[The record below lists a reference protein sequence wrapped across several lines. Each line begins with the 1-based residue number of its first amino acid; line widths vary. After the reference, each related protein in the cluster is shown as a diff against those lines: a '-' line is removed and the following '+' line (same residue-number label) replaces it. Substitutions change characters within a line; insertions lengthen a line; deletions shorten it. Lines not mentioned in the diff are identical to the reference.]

1 MLFSQPM
8 TSSLPIFDR
17 VLPAIL
23 YEQFA
28 LELVSQSVAMP
39 ESIILSQDD
48 MDAIGLASFESPW
61 FTVLIRSDL
70 AVLLQGQE
78 TELVGFYRL
87 QLSFELRE
95 IRDFLGRL
103 GQSPSGRSQQMWL
116 YNAQTA
122 LASISENDM
131 GAAHRITLGLLNLL
145 SKDIFTYCRSCQP
158 IVHTALEQRV
168 EREKLLHQVTTQIRQ
183 SLELPDIL
191 KTAVDKIR
199 QFLQVDRLLLGQFTG
214 LDRGTITYESLSSD
228 QIKSVFGLTDPCWG
242 DRQAAC
248 WQRLASGELIAVAD
262 LHAHYDH
269 SPCLAEL
276 IQTLSIQAWLV
287 VPILVQ
293 GELWGVLIAHQCDRP
308 RQWHPQEQEFL
319 QHLSNH
325 LSIAI
330 YQSQLYAEVQAQK
343 AILEQRVTERTQ
355 ALREALI
362 SMQSAHRAKSDFLAT
377 MSHELRTPLT
387 CVIGMSATLLRWSL
401 GPLTDKQRHYLQTI
415 HGSGTHLLELINSIL
430 DLSQVE
436 AGRAQL
442 NCSEFSLSQV
452 SQQCLRLLQEQA
464 RSHGLDLRSQILIS
478 PSRDRFWGDYRRI
491 QQILIN
497 LLSNA
502 IKFTPSTG
510 TVILRVWCD
519 DGGVIFQVED
529 NGIGIPEHL
538 QPLLFQKFQQLDTSY
553 GRTYAGVGLGLALTK
568 QMVDLHSGTIAVS
581 SSEGNGTLFTV
592 TLPILPRDSLAPENC
607 AVDVPG
613 TALAILEDIQPNPE
627 GRLVLID
634 DNDENATLICEI
646 LTAAGYQVIWMV
658 DAEIKRILELTPQGV
673 IVAQHLVSCD
683 AQEVMT
689 RLRQHCTPAQIK
701 IFLMTD
707 LDRENTISKGYGAVD
722 GWLTLPIHPEQLLHQ
737 ITTGLAQRGP
747 RERLQ
752 DSPHV
757 KAR

>member
-1 MLFSQPM
+1 M
-8 TSSLPIFDR
+8 TPSLPTFDR
-17 VLPAIL
+17 VLPAIV

-28 LELVSQSVAMP
+28 MELASQSVATP
-39 ESIILSQDD
+39 GSIILSQDD
-48 MDAIGLASFESPW
+48 INLGSFQPPW
-61 FTVLIRSDL
+61 FTVLIRPDL
-70 AVLLQGQE
+70 GVLLQGEE
-78 TELVGFYRL
+78 TDLAGVYRL
-87 QLSFELRE
+87 QLTFDSEA
-95 IRDFLGRL
+95 IAHFLARL
-103 GQSPSGRSQQMWL
+103 DQATPGQSQQRWV
-116 YNAQTA
+116 YSAQNA
-122 LASISENDM
+122 LAKTDQHSQ
-131 GAAHRITLGLLNLL
+131 GTAQAQVTFRLLNIISTDL
-145 SKDIFTYCRSCQP
+145 STYSTSCQP
-158 IVHTALEQRV
+158 MVRTALDQRV

-191 KTAVDKIR
+191 KTAVDRIR

-214 LDRGTITYESLSSD
+214 LDTGTITYESLSSG
-228 QIKSVFGLTDPCWG
+228 QIESVLGLTDDCWG

-248 WQRLASGELIAVAD
+248 WQRLASGDLIAVAD
-262 LHAHYDH
+262 MQAHYGH
-269 SPCLAEL
+269 SPCLGNL
-276 IQTLSIQAWLV
+276 IQKLKIQAWLV

-293 GELWGVLIAHQCDRP
+293 GDLWGVLIAHQCDRP
-308 RQWHPQEQEFL
+308 RQWQPQEQEFL

-362 SMQSAHRAKSDFLAT
+362 SMQSAHRVKSDFLAT

-415 HGSGTHLLELINSIL
+415 HDSGTHLLELINSIL

-436 AGRAQL
+436 SGRARL
-442 NCSEFSLSQV
+442 NCSEFSLTQV
-452 SQQCLRLLQEQA
+452 SQQCLRLLQEQS
-464 RSHGLDLRSQILIS
+464 RSHGIELRSQILIS
-478 PSRDRFWGDYRRI
+478 PSRDRFWGDYHRI
-491 QQILIN
+491 QQILLN

-519 DGGVIFQVED
+519 DSGVIFQVED

-568 QMVDLHSGTIAVS
+568 QMVELHQGTIGVS
-581 SSEGNGTLFTV
+581 SSEGKGTLFTV
-592 TLPILPRDSLAPENC
+592 TLPSLPRESLGTETRS
-607 AVDVPG
+607 VDVPG
-613 TALAILEDIQPNPE
+613 TALAILEEAHSSPE

-634 DNDENATLICEI
+634 DDDENATLICEI

-673 IVAQHLVSCD
+673 IITQHLASCD

-689 RLRQHCTPAQIK
+689 RLRQYCSPAQVK
-701 IFLMTD
+701 LFLMTNLAD
-707 LDRENTISKGYGAVD
+707 LDRDNTTFKGYGAVD
-722 GWLTLPIHPEQLLHQ
+722 GWLALPIHPEQLLDQ
-737 ITTGLAQRGP
+737 ITAGLSQLGP
-747 RERLQ
+747 REPLQ
-752 DSPHV
+752 GSEQIR
-757 KAR
+757 ARR

>member
-1 MLFSQPM
+1 M
-8 TSSLPIFDR
+8 
-17 VLPAIL
+17 
-23 YEQFA
+23 
-28 LELVSQSVAMP
+28 ELVSQSLKIPGSVL
-39 ESIILSQDD
+39 LSQDD
-48 MDAIGLASFESPW
+48 IPRSTFEPPW
-61 FTVLIRSDL
+61 FTVLIRPDL

-78 TELVGFYRL
+78 TDLVGIYRL
-87 QLSFELRE
+87 QLSFEMTQ
-95 IRDFLGRL
+95 IADFLNRL
-103 GQSPSGRSQQMWL
+103 EQSVQGRSQQMWL
-116 YNAQTA
+116 HSIRNS
-122 LASISENDM
+122 LAEISSQEM
-131 GAAHRITLGLLNLL
+131 GAAQAQVTLGLLNII
-145 SKDIFTYCRSCQP
+145 SKDISTHCASCQP
-158 IVHTALEQRV
+158 IVRTAIDQRV

-214 LDRGTITYESLSSD
+214 LNRGTITYESLSSS
-228 QIKSVFGLTDPCWG
+228 QIESVLGLTDVCWG
-242 DRQAAC
+242 DRQADC
-248 WQRLASGELIAVAD
+248 WQRLASGNLIAVAD
-262 LHAHYDH
+262 LQGHYGH
-269 SPCLAEL
+269 SPCLADL
-276 IQTLSIQAWLV
+276 IQTLKIQAWLV

-293 GELWGVLIAHQCDRP
+293 GDLWGVLIAHQCDRP

-330 YQSQLYAEVQAQK
+330 YQSQLYAELQAQK

-362 SMQSAHRAKSDFLAT
+362 SMQSAHRVKSDFLAT

-415 HGSGTHLLELINSIL
+415 HDSGTHLLDLINSIL
-430 DLSQVE
+430 DLSQGE
-436 AGRAQL
+436 SGRAQL
-442 NCSEFSLSQV
+442 NCSEFSLTQIFQQSLHLLHSQ
-452 SQQCLRLLQEQA
+452 A
-464 RSHGLDLRSQILIS
+464 NNHGLELRSQILI
-478 PSRDRFWGDYRRI
+478 PPRRDRFWGDYRRI

-519 DGGVIFQVED
+519 DDGVIFQVED

-568 QMVDLHSGTIAVS
+568 QMVDLHQGTISVS
-581 SSEGNGTLFTV
+581 SSEGKGTLFTV
-592 TLPILPRDSLAPENC
+592 TLPILPRDSLDPEP
-607 AVDVPG
+607 VSREVPG
-613 TALAILEDIQPNPE
+613 TSLAILDEMSAPSPE
-627 GRLVLID
+627 GRLVLVD

-673 IVAQHLVSCD
+673 IVAQYLASSDV
-683 AQEVMT
+683 QEVLT
-689 RLRQHCTPAQIK
+689 RLRHHCSPAQVK
-701 IFLMTD
+701 LFLMTD
-707 LDRENTISKGYGAVD
+707 QDPEKMTAKGYGAVD
-722 GWLTLPIHPEQLLHQ
+722 TWLSLPIHPEQLLHQ
-737 ITTGLAQRGP
+737 ITLGLTPLNPEQSSSRGA
-747 RERLQ
+747 EMQ
-752 DSPHV
+752 
-757 KAR
+757 ARR